1 MCVTLL
7 QERQR
12 LVREDNT
19 PAVGGIR
26 AILFDDGDVVARVR
40 LPVEQREI

>member
-1 MCVTLL
+1 MRVALP

-12 LVREDNT
+12 FVREDKT

-26 AILFDDGDVVARVR
+26 GILFDDGDVVARVR
-40 LPVEQREI
+40 LLVEQREI